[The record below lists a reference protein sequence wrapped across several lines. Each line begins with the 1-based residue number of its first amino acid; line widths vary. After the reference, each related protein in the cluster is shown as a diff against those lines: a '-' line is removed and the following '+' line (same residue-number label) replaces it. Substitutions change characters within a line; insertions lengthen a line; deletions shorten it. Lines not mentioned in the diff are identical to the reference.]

1 MKIHMTLYSS
11 KSSKNPVSDASGEA
25 SIALK
30 SEYHGPLLEADV
42 KLLKKIEKCSS
53 GAVSAFAFIAAE
65 MIEQG
70 TDSLLWKGFKSTA
83 MLHIASA

>member
-25 SIALK
+25 SIELK

-53 GAVSAFAFIAAE
+53 GSISAFAFIAAE
-65 MIEQG
+65 MIESG
-70 TDSLLWKGFKSTA
+70 TDSPLWKGFKSTA
-83 MLHIASA
+83 MLHMASA